1 MLIRRS
7 RLICKKGW
15 WGTYKLPRNKGIQDQ
30 DMALMSVYV
39 FAMSTE
45 RKETK
50 HGRKINKE
58 VHGLE
63 RILTVPFGQ
72 KHE

>member
-1 MLIRRS
+1 M
-7 RLICKKGW
+7 
-15 WGTYKLPRNKGIQDQ
+15 PRNKGIQDQ
-30 DMALMSVYV
+30 YMALMSVYV

-72 KHE
+72 KHQ

>member
-1 MLIRRS
+1 M
-7 RLICKKGW
+7 
-15 WGTYKLPRNKGIQDQ
+15 PRNKGIQDQ

-58 VHGLE
+58 VNGLE

-72 KHE
+72 KHQ

>member
-1 MLIRRS
+1 
-7 RLICKKGW
+7 
-15 WGTYKLPRNKGIQDQ
+15 
-30 DMALMSVYV
+30 MALMSVYV

-58 VHGLE
+58 VNGLE

-72 KHE
+72 KHQ